1 MKDKKLGK
9 KLLALTL
16 AGTIAMSTGAIFS
29 ACGQKDP
36 PPTNP
41 PGTELPGPEDQTEKV
56 AVATILNEYFASRD
70 LASELNASLKAVASK
85 KVEGNDV
92 KSVEVVSF
100 EKGTNGKIVLNVKY
114 KDELSLE
121 DDELTITAD
130 TTKIADFYN
139 AAINLTTVQNAILA
153 ENNVSLTDEVEK
165 DGTAHTAI
173 KEDCASA
180 ISKINAGKT
189 ALEGISATNIEIKEE
204 TPIEYVSVQS
214 LVDEVFAGIDFDANL
229 KETAAALVTKKS
241 SSTNKMNKLLAF
253 DFEISKSGNLCF
265 YVEQEVISTGAKE
278 ISSLSYT
285 GNITQLADY
294 INLTK
299 DFNNSVGTALQTKS
313 VTLSSQIDKNSTTK
327 QEIVDV
333 LNTLK
338 NNYNSGKT
346 IVEQYISIANIAEN
360 TFFVPTQTDLSLLVG
375 NKGTKAFAEALINH
389 YDVADFTMDDVVAVY
404 VGDFSGE
411 AIDYSSRSNIL
422 VLTKQGIKNYE
433 MWARRSYGDMT
444 NRYSMILNGNENSG
458 VTSVVNAAEY
468 SNNAV
473 VYDAQENR
481 ITENLQASPYAIV
494 VGSKIVGAIK
504 DDKIMLF

>member
-9 KLLALTL
+9 KLLALAL
-16 AGTIAMSTGAIFS
+16 AGTMAMSTGAIFS
-29 ACGQKDP
+29 GCGQKDP

-41 PGTELPGPEDQTEKV
+41 PGTELPGPEDQVEKV

-70 LASELNASLKAVASK
+70 FASEFNASLKAVASK
-85 KVEGNDV
+85 KVEENDI
-92 KSVEVVSF
+92 KSVEIVSF

-130 TTKIADFYN
+130 TTKIDDYRN
-139 AAINLTTVQNAILA
+139 AAINLTAVQNAILT
-153 ENNVSLTDEVEK
+153 ENNVALTDEVEK
-165 DGTAHTAI
+165 DGTAHAAI

-229 KETAAALVTKKS
+229 KETMGTLIETRAPQYNTKRLFVFDYNIGTNGKIQFYAEYAHNTTQASYIS
-241 SSTNKMNKLLAF
+241 SFTITTDTTTQLEDYLSMSK
-253 DFEISKSGNLCF
+253 DFETTI
-265 YVEQEVISTGAKE
+265 E
-278 ISSLSYT
+278 
-285 GNITQLADY
+285 
-294 INLTK
+294 
-299 DFNNSVGTALQTKS
+299 NSLQTKS

-327 QEIVDV
+327 QEIVEM
-333 LNTLK
+333 LTTLK
-338 NNYNSGKT
+338 NNYYIGKT
-346 IVEQYISIANIAEN
+346 IIEGTSKSNILTN
-360 TFFVPTQTDLSLLVG
+360 TIFTPTQSDLSSLVG
-375 NKGTKAFAEALINH
+375 NKGTNAFAEALIKH
-389 YDVADFTMDDVVAVY
+389 YNVTDFIMDDVVAVY

-433 MWARRSYGDMT
+433 MWTRRSYGDMT
-444 NRYSMILNGNENSG
+444 NRYSMILDGNENSG
-458 VTSVVNAAEY
+458 VTSVANSAEY

-473 VYDAQENR
+473 VYDGEENR
-481 ITENLQASPYAIV
+481 ITENAQASPYAIT
-494 VGSKIVGAIK
+494 VGSKIIGVIK
-504 DDKIMLF
+504 DDKIMMF